1 MDVKPPSGAD
11 MYDSLAAVY
20 DISGQSR
27 FSLKMIGY
35 LLEMLAL
42 RRIKPIRIADLACG
56 TGAAAVALARR
67 KFRVTGIDGSQA
79 MLARARAR
87 AERWKVD
94 VNWLQADLADLPE
107 RWPGFPEGGFDLV
120 TCLYDSLNH
129 LTVPTDL
136 RRALM
141 GVRRIL
147 APGGLFFFDVNTP
160 HAYASVWGN
169 AEDSHLADN
178 YARFWR
184 SRYDGASGL
193 ATLHATYFVPEAA
206 DPAIWRRL
214 DITHTARGY
223 DDATVR
229 ALLAEAGFEL
239 LEAYEAQGFT
249 PVGPETYRAAYLTR
263 A

>member
-1 MDVKPPSGAD
+1 

-35 LLEMLAL
+35 LLEILAL
-42 RRIKPIRIADLACG
+42 RRIKPHRIADLACG

-67 KFRVTGIDGSQA
+67 KFRVAGIDGSAA
-79 MLARARAR
+79 MLARGRAR
-87 AERWKVD
+87 AARWKVD
-94 VNWLQADLADLPE
+94 VDWIQADLAALPE
-107 RWPGFPEGGFDLV
+107 RWERFPEGGFDLA

-129 LTVPTDL
+129 LTVPDDL

-141 GVRRIL
+141 GARRIL

-160 HAYASVWGN
+160 HAYASVWGD
-169 AEDSHLADN
+169 ATDSHLAPD

-184 SRYDGASGL
+184 SRYDAASGI
-193 ATLHATYFVPEAA
+193 ATLSATYFVPEAH
-206 DPAIWRRL
+206 DPAVWRRL
-214 DITHTARGY
+214 DMTHHARGY
-223 DDATVR
+223 DDATIR
-229 ALLAEAGFEL
+229 ALLEEAGFEL
-239 LEAYEAQGFT
+239 LEAYEALGFT
-249 PVGPETYRAAYLTR
+249 PVGPETYRAAYLAR

>member
-1 MDVKPPSGAD
+1 
-11 MYDSLAAVY
+11 MYDALAAVY

-35 LLEMLAL
+35 LLEILAL

-67 KFRVTGIDGSQA
+67 KFRVTGVDGSQA
-79 MLARARAR
+79 MLARAQAR

-107 RWPGFPEGGFDLV
+107 RWPGFPDGGFDLV

-129 LTVPTDL
+129 LTVPVDF

-169 AEDSHLADN
+169 AEDSHLAAD

-184 SRYDGASGL
+184 SRYDAPSGL
-193 ATLHATYFVPEAA
+193 ATLNATYFVSEAA
-206 DPAIWRRL
+206 DPTTWRRL

-229 ALLAEAGFEL
+229 AMLAEAGFEL

-249 PVGPETYRAAYLTR
+249 PVGPETYRAAYLAR

>member
-1 MDVKPPSGAD
+1 

-35 LLEMLAL
+35 LLEILAL
-42 RRIKPIRIADLACG
+42 RRIKPSKIADLACG

-67 KFRVTGIDGSQA
+67 KFRVTGIDGSRA
-79 MLARARAR
+79 MLDRCRARS
-87 AERWKVD
+87 ERWKVAVD
-94 VNWLQADLADLPE
+94 WRQADLADLPE
-107 RWPGFPEGGFDLV
+107 RWEGFPEGGFDVV

-129 LTVPTDL
+129 LTVPVDL

-141 GVRRIL
+141 GARRLL

-160 HAYASVWGN
+160 HAYASVWGD
-169 AEDSHLADN
+169 AEDSHLAEN

-184 SRYDGASGL
+184 SRYDAQSGI
-193 ATLHATYFVPEAA
+193 ATLSATYFVQPAAAAA
-206 DPAIWRRL
+206 DPACWQRL

-229 ALLAEAGFEL
+229 ALLEEAGFEL
-239 LEAYEAQGFT
+239 VEAYEALGFT
-249 PVGPETYRAAYLTR
+249 PVGPETYRAAYLAR